1 VRHGLI
7 ESVRF
12 RGSRSRFEHLRRES
26 SDGKLIAA
34 KAQAARFAV
43 LPLHENL
50 QLVGVPDNTDAANA
64 HVALLDLISLIWD
77 LVVPTH
83 DSPPDFEQK
92 VQRRCDPIRPLPY
105 APRCLIDSSI
115 DA

>member
-83 DSPPDFEQK
+83 DFSPGLRAESAEAL
-92 VQRRCDPIRPLPY
+92 RPHPATPLRP
-105 APRCLIDSSI
+105 ALHD
-115 DA
+115 